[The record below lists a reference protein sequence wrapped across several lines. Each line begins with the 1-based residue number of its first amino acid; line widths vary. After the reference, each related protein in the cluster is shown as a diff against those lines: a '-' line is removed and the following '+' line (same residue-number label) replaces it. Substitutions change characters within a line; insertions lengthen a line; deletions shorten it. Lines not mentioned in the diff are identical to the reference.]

1 MWQPLASAVIY
12 FVRTTLGYDGV
23 HDDDICINDCVSKI
37 YMLRENRASYRYFSS
52 SPAKQGVDESGEG
65 RE

>member
-12 FVRTTLGYDGV
+12 FVFTTLGYDGV

-37 YMLRENRASYRYFSS
+37 YMPWENRASYHYF
-52 SPAKQGVDESGEG
+52 PAAWQKREQMKAEEG